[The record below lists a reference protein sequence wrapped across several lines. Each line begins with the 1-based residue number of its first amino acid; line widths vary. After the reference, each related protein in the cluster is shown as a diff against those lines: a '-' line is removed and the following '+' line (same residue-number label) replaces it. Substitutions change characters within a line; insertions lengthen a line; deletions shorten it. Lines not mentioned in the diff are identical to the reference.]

1 MSDDKQFREYE
12 RRPRCRCMLMP
23 DTSPPAPLSTQTR
36 AGALAAQLE
45 RLHSALR
52 QDKT

>member
-1 MSDDKQFREYE
+1 MSDDKPSRDDE
-12 RRPRCRCMLMP
+12 RRPRCRCMLTP

-45 RLHSALR
+45 RLRAALR
-52 QDKT
+52 REEA